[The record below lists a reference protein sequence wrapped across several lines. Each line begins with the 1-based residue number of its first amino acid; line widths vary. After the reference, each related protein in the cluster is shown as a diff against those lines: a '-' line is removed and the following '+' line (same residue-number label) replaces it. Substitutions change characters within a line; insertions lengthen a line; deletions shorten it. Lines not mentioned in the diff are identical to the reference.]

1 MTDTTT
7 FTDDNL
13 RAQIDAWLYETSIK
27 CLQHLVDLFLQFY
40 AVLHPLLDRLFVLLV
55 GFVQRPHQS
64 LASMGIA
71 ALVRFVTRAEQM
83 TNEIWSAALDVLVST
98 SSVTL
103 PSVSELVTP
112 PERLRQQPASEK
124 SESSL
129 LQNAFSPSFTLTAV
143 GVVSPN
149 WTLRHGVGARRLS
162 EVRCRA
168 AVQLLAVQV

>member
-40 AVLHPLLDRLFVLLV
+40 GVLHPLLDRLFALLI

-71 ALVRFVTRAEQM
+71 ALVRLIGGAAENM
-83 TNEIWSAALDVLVST
+83 TQEIWSDAFDVLVTT
-98 SSVTL
+98 SDRTRPAVA
-103 PSVSELVTP
+103 ELVTP
-112 PERLRQQPASEK
+112 PERLRQASTKKPESQCLVIPLKLK
-124 SESSL
+124 S
-129 LQNAFSPSFTLTAV
+129 
-143 GVVSPN
+143 
-149 WTLRHGVGARRLS
+149 
-162 EVRCRA
+162 VRD
-168 AVQLLAVQV
+168 V